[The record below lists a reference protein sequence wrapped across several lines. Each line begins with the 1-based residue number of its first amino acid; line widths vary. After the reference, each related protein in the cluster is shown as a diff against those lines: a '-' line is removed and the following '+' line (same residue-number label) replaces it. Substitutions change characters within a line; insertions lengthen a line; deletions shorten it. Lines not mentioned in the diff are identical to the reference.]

1 MKRSVVPLLIIG
13 LSACHSASDP
23 KADTPPPRRV
33 DDPVPGGVG
42 ETLMMP
48 AWEEMIQHTRI
59 SAPGKAMQP
68 SASRD
73 GKRFVY
79 ASTETSS
86 NSQIFLR
93 ATDGVTP
100 TRLTNNN
107 ATNLFPR
114 LSPDGSRVAFASDIS
129 GNWDIYILRVDA
141 PATWMQVTS
150 SPCDDIGPSWS
161 PDGQRLVYG
170 SKTAAGFWQ
179 LVIVDI
185 ATGIPTFLG
194 PGMNPDW
201 SPHPKKDEQ
210 WIAFQSQPRGAEKCS
225 LWIVRPDGSD
235 LQEIVADRHKDWSAI
250 QPRWSTDGAWIA
262 YATVRRSIESKTYG
276 EEGEADD
283 IWIVR
288 PDGRFDT
295 RLTDEI
301 AAEWWP
307 AWGGDRLFFASRR
320 DGFQNIYS
328 VRPKPLDE

>member
-1 MKRSVVPLLIIG
+1 MKRFVLSILIIG
-13 LSACHSASDP
+13 LSACKGAPEP
-23 KADTPPPRRV
+23 KTETPPKSNI
-33 DDPVPGGVG
+33 DDPIQDAVSPTV
-42 ETLMMP
+42 MMP

-59 SAPGKAMQP
+59 SAPGRAMQP
-68 SASRD
+68 SPSRD
-73 GKRFVY
+73 GKKFVY
-79 ASTETSS
+79 SSTETTA
-86 NSQIFLR
+86 NPQIFLR

-114 LSPDGSRVAFASDIS
+114 LSPDGSRAAFASDIS
-129 GNWDIYILRVDA
+129 GNWDVYILRVDA

-150 SPCDDIGPSWS
+150 SPCDDIAPSWS
-161 PDGQRLVYG
+161 PDAQKLVYA

-194 PGMNPDW
+194 PGTFPDW
-201 SPHPKKDEQ
+201 SPDGTS
-210 WIAFQSQPRGAEKCS
+210 IAFQSQPRGSEKSS
-225 LWIVRPDGSD
+225 LWVVRADGSE

-250 QPRWSTDGAWIA
+250 QPRWSPDGAWIA
-262 YATVRRSIESKTYG
+262 YATVRRSRESAAYG
-276 EEGEADD
+276 EAGEADD
-283 IWIVR
+283 VWIVH